1 MAARYCSVLI
11 PILNFII
18 KMRGSGKVDRRK
30 DECKKNAK
38 HTRDRME
45 LGVKNKE
52 SIIKVIYEVK
62 FE

>member
-1 MAARYCSVLI
+1 MAAQYCSVLI
-11 PILNFII
+11 PVLNFII

-30 DECKKNAK
+30 DECKR
-38 HTRDRME
+38 TRDRIK
-45 LGVKNKE
+45 LGVKNKK